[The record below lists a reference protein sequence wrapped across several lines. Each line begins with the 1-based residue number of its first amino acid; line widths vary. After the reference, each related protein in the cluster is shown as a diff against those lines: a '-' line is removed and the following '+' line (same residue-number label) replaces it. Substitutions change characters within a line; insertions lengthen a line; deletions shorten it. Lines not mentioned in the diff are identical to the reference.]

1 MFTQLC
7 NYYRTLWK
15 ILAHTLASIIF
26 YLEIL
31 GTQSMD
37 AVTYDD
43 EDLQIYE
50 EDTVERQVGDQSH
63 LSLELTA
70 AEN

>member
-1 MFTQLC
+1 
-7 NYYRTLWK
+7 
-15 ILAHTLASIIF
+15 
-26 YLEIL
+26 
-31 GTQSMD
+31 MD

-63 LSLELTA
+63 ISLELTTV
-70 AEN
+70 EN